1 MKNNFWVIQWLICLG
16 HLGPTVKWPW
26 KLEYLTTK
34 RGKYGLEKYPH
45 NILSK
50 FKAGDKEYP
59 EKESSEEVG
68 FE

>member
-1 MKNNFWVIQWLICLG
+1 
-16 HLGPTVKWPW
+16 
-26 KLEYLTTK
+26 LTTK